1 MTQDSGQEREEQE
14 ILTTDDEGNVIAPE
28 AAEASLDMKKG
39 AKGLELAAKALE
51 KGKDNKT
58 AVDTIAAGVYAS
70 RSEKIQGLWDW
81 LSEDTKRNLLRADD
95 RNTLMAAIEKW
106 FPQLDYRNLTD
117 PMGKETLRNVLSG
130 MAILGLIDVDPQILK
145 DMRAMPGS
153 GFLQVPDAV
162 ISGTCSVLGAPELS
176 PVLLAA
182 KKLGKAGEGVG
193 EKIHA
198 RVEEMKE
205 ADKLKKMR
213 QEEHHAMDEALP
225 DDVVPM
231 HKKYPPDEEGR
242 MAA

>member
-1 MTQDSGQEREEQE
+1 MTQDSNQEQE
-14 ILTTDDEGNVIAPE
+14 ILMTDDEGNVIAPE
-28 AAEASLDMKKG
+28 TAEASLDMKKG

-58 AVDTIAAGVYAS
+58 AIDTVAAGVYAA

-95 RNTLMAAIEKW
+95 RNALMQAIEKW

-176 PVLLAA
+176 PILLAA
-182 KKLGKAGEGVG
+182 KKLGQAGEGLGDKVR
-193 EKIHA
+193 A
-198 RVEEMKE
+198 RVEELKR
-205 ADKLKKMR
+205 ADELKQDRQKM
-213 QEEHHAMDEALP
+213 HHDMDEALP
-225 DDVVPM
+225 DNVVPM
-231 HKKYPPDEEGR
+231 HAKYPPDEDSR